1 MKVVSLKREKK
12 KVNVILM
19 SEMNKIVY
27 VIMKTP
33 GEVTV

>member
-1 MKVVSLKREKK
+1 MKVVSLKSEK

-19 SEMNKIVY
+19 SEIDKIVY
-27 VIMKTP
+27 VIMKTT